1 MPWNRVFCLLF
12 SLSFFTSFVLAQA
25 KDTLRVL
32 TLPAIEIS
40 VSEIRNSI
48 GRMKEVDDL
57 TILAGKKNELIW
69 IGNSDADLSIN
80 NARQIFSKVPGVNIW
95 ENDGSGI
102 QTSIS
107 TRGLSPNRSW
117 EFNVRQNGVDI
128 SSDVFGYP
136 EAYFTPPSEAV
147 ERIEIIR
154 GAASLQFGPQF
165 GGLINYVIKKAPAGK
180 PVSFETQQ
188 TLGAY
193 GMFNTFSSLG
203 LNKGKFS
210 FFGYYHQRSA
220 TGWRQNSRYEIGTGY
235 ASLRWSPSKKSYSEI
250 QFTRMNYESQQPGGL
265 TDSLFH
271 SNPRQSLR
279 ARNWMSTPWNVF
291 QWESGYSWNE
301 NTRLK
306 LTVFALEAERN
317 SIGVLGS
324 IANPDTINE
333 NLNSY
338 NPRQIDRDA
347 YSTLGAELRFISNW
361 KLFHLNHTLA
371 TGVRIYRSNT
381 YRRALGAGSVGSDL
395 DLNLSQGTWGRSLF
409 FQTHN
414 QAAFI
419 ENIFRISSR
428 FSLTPGIR
436 FEQITSNSQ
445 GYIKPEAS
453 GWIDPTQRKRSQI
466 LSGIGLEYL
475 PGKKSSVYANF
486 SQNFRPVTFSELTP
500 SATTDSIDQNLKD
513 ATGFNADAG
522 YRGTIGEVLQFD
534 VSVFYLHYDNRIG
547 NILLNGNQFRTNIGT
562 SYSTGVELFAET
574 SPFRFFRALD
584 KIGTLTMYGTL
595 SFIDARY
602 SRWDDA
608 SKLNDPL
615 KTLVDRQVEN
625 APRFIHRFGVNYAI
639 KQFSISYQLSSVGA
653 AYADALNTEN
663 SNASATNG
671 KIPSYMVSDL
681 SFSFRFMKH
690 YTVRGG
696 INNLKDERY
705 FTRRAGGYPGPGI
718 LPGMGRSWFMSFGIR
733 I

>member
-1 MPWNRVFCLLF
+1 MLWKHIFLHLIICSSFANF
-12 SLSFFTSFVLAQA
+12 SIAQSIDSSRSFN
-25 KDTLRVL
+25 
-32 TLPAIEIS
+32 LPAIEIS
-40 VSEIRNSI
+40 DSEIRQTI
-48 GRMKEVDDL
+48 GQMNEVEDL
-57 TILAGKKNELIW
+57 KILAGKKNEVIW
-69 IGNSDADLSIN
+69 IRNSDADLSIN

-165 GGLINYVIKKAPAGK
+165 GGLINYVVKKAPAGK
-180 PVSFETQQ
+180 SVSFETQQ
-188 TLGAY
+188 TLGAF
-193 GMFNTFSSLG
+193 GMFNTFTSLG
-203 LNKGKFS
+203 LNKGKLS
-210 FFGYYHQRSA
+210 FYGYFHQRSA
-220 TGWRQNSRYEIGTGY
+220 TGWRQNSRYEIGAGY

-265 TDSLFH
+265 TDSLFN
-271 SNPRQSLR
+271 SNPQQSLR

-301 NTRLK
+301 DTKLK

-317 SIGVLGS
+317 SIGILGS
-324 IANPDTINE
+324 IANPDTINV

-338 NPRQIDRDA
+338 NPRQVDRDS
-347 YSTLGAELRFISNW
+347 YSTLGAELRFLNNW
-361 KLFHLNHTLA
+361 KLFKLNNTLA
-371 TGVRIYRSNT
+371 MGVRIYRSNT
-381 YRRALGAGSVGSDL
+381 YRRALGTGSVGSDF
-395 DLNLSQGTWGRSLF
+395 DINLSQGTWGRSLF

-414 QAAFI
+414 QAVFI
-419 ENIFRISSR
+419 ENIIRISSR
-428 FSLTPGIR
+428 FTLTPGIR

-453 GWIDPTQRKRSQI
+453 GWIDPEKRKRSQI
-466 LSGIGLEYL
+466 LSGIGLEFL
-475 PGKKSSVYANF
+475 TGKKSSVYANF

-513 ATGFNADAG
+513 ASGFNADFG

-534 VSVFYLHYDNRIG
+534 VSAYYMHYDNRIG

-562 SYSTGVELFAET
+562 SYSKGLELFAET
-574 SPFRFFRALD
+574 NLFKFFKKLN
-584 KIGTLTMYGTL
+584 KIGALNVYASL

-602 SRWDDA
+602 TRWDDV

-615 KTLVDRQVEN
+615 KTLVDRRVEN
-625 APRFIHRFGVNYAI
+625 APNFIHRFGVNYAF
-639 KQFSISYQLSSVGA
+639 KQFSISYQLNSVGS

-663 SNASATNG
+663 PNASATNG
-671 KIPSYMVSDL
+671 KIPSYIVSDL
-681 SFSFRFMKH
+681 SFSFRFMKN
-690 YTVRGG
+690 YTIRGG
-696 INNLKDERY
+696 INNLTDERY

-718 LPGMGRSWFMSFGIR
+718 LPGMGRSWFMSIGISL
-733 I
+733 

>member
-1 MPWNRVFCLLF
+1 MLWKHSLLLIICSSFTNF
-12 SLSFFTSFVLAQA
+12 SIAQS
-25 KDTLRVL
+25 KDTSR
-32 TLPAIEIS
+32 TFNLPAIEIS
-40 VSEIRNSI
+40 DSEIRQTI
-48 GRMKEVDDL
+48 GRMNEVEDFK
-57 TILAGKKNELIW
+57 ILAGKKNEVIW
-69 IGNSDADLSIN
+69 IKNSDADLSIN
-80 NARQIFSKVPGVNIW
+80 SARQIFAKVPGVNIW

-136 EAYFTPPSEAV
+136 EAYFTPPTEAV

-165 GGLINYVIKKAPAGK
+165 GGLINYVIKKAPTGK
-180 PVSFETQQ
+180 AVSFETQQ

-193 GMFNTFSSLG
+193 GLFNTFTSLG
-203 LNKGKFS
+203 LNKGKLS
-210 FFGYYHQRSA
+210 FYGYYHQRSA

-265 TDSLFH
+265 TDSLFN
-271 SNPRQSLR
+271 SNPKQSLR
-279 ARNWMSTPWNVF
+279 PRNWMSTPWNVF

-301 NTRLK
+301 NTKLK

-317 SIGVLGS
+317 SIGILGS
-324 IANPDTINE
+324 IANPDTINV

-338 NPRQIDRDA
+338 NPRQVDRDA
-347 YSTLGAELRFISNW
+347 YSTLGAELRFLNNW
-361 KLFHLNHTLA
+361 KLFKLNNTLA
-371 TGVRIYRSNT
+371 MGVRIYRSNT
-381 YRRALGAGSVGSDL
+381 YRRALGIGSVNSDF
-395 DLNLSQGTWGRSLF
+395 DMNLSQGTWGRSLF

-428 FSLTPGIR
+428 FTLTPGIR

-453 GWIDPTQRKRSQI
+453 GWIDPEKRKRSQI

-475 PGKKSSVYANF
+475 TWKKSSVYANF

-500 SATTDSIDQNLKD
+500 SATSDSIDQNLKD
-513 ATGFNADAG
+513 ATGFNADVG
-522 YRGTIGEVLQFD
+522 YRGNIGEVLQFD
-534 VSVFYLHYDNRIG
+534 VSAFYLHYDNRIG

-562 SYSTGVELFAET
+562 SYSKGVELFAET
-574 SPFRFFRALD
+574 SLFKFFKKLN
-584 KIGTLTMYGTL
+584 KIGALNVYASL

-602 SRWDDA
+602 TRWDDI

-615 KTLVDRQVEN
+615 KTLVDRRVEN
-625 APRFIHRFGVNYAI
+625 APNFIHRFGVNYAL
-639 KQFSISYQLSSVGA
+639 KQFSISYQLNSVGA

-663 SNASATNG
+663 PNASATNG
-671 KIPSYMVSDL
+671 KIPSYIVSDL
-681 SFSFRFMKH
+681 SFSFRFMKN
-690 YTVRGG
+690 YTIRGG
-696 INNLKDERY
+696 INNLTDERY
-705 FTRRAGGYPGPGI
+705 FTRRTGGYPGPGI
-718 LPGMGRSWFMSFGIR
+718 LPGMGRSWFMSIGISL
-733 I
+733 

>member
-1 MPWNRVFCLLF
+1 MLWKHLLLLIICSSFTNF
-12 SLSFFTSFVLAQA
+12 SIAQS
-25 KDTLRVL
+25 KDTSR
-32 TLPAIEIS
+32 TFNLPAIEIS
-40 VSEIRNSI
+40 DSEIRQTI
-48 GRMKEVDDL
+48 GRMNEVEDFK
-57 TILAGKKNELIW
+57 ILAGKKNEVIW
-69 IGNSDADLSIN
+69 IKNSDADLSIN
-80 NARQIFSKVPGVNIW
+80 NARQIFAKVPGVNIW

-136 EAYFTPPSEAV
+136 EAYFTPPTEAV

-165 GGLINYVIKKAPAGK
+165 GGLINYVIKKAPMGK
-180 PVSFETQQ
+180 AVSFETQQ

-193 GMFNTFSSLG
+193 GLFNTFTSLG
-203 LNKGKFS
+203 LNKGKLS
-210 FFGYYHQRSA
+210 FYGYYHQRSA

-235 ASLRWSPSKKSYSEI
+235 ASLRWSPTKKSYSEI

-265 TDSLFH
+265 TDSLFN
-271 SNPRQSLR
+271 SNPKQSLR

-301 NTRLK
+301 NTKLK
-306 LTVFALEAERN
+306 LTFFALEAERN
-317 SIGVLGS
+317 SIGILGS
-324 IANPDTINE
+324 IANPDTINV

-338 NPRQIDRDA
+338 NPRQVDRDA
-347 YSTLGAELRFISNW
+347 YSTLGAELRFLNNW
-361 KLFHLNHTLA
+361 KLFKLNNTLA
-371 TGVRIYRSNT
+371 MGVRIYRSNT
-381 YRRALGAGSVGSDL
+381 YRRALGTGSVGSDF
-395 DLNLSQGTWGRSLF
+395 DMNLSQGTWGRSLF

-428 FSLTPGIR
+428 FTLTPGIR

-453 GWIDPTQRKRSQI
+453 GWIDPEKRKRSQI

-475 PGKKSSVYANF
+475 TGKKSSVYANF

-513 ATGFNADAG
+513 ATGFNADVG
-522 YRGTIGEVLQFD
+522 YRGNIGEVLQFD
-534 VSVFYLHYDNRIG
+534 VSAYYMHYDNRIG

-562 SYSTGVELFAET
+562 SYSKGLELFAET
-574 SPFRFFRALD
+574 SLFKFFKKLN
-584 KIGTLTMYGTL
+584 KIGALNVYASL

-602 SRWDDA
+602 TRWDDV

-615 KTLVDRQVEN
+615 KTLVDRRVEN
-625 APRFIHRFGVNYAI
+625 APNFIHRFGANYAI
-639 KQFSISYQLSSVGA
+639 KQFSISYNISSVGS
-653 AYADALNTEN
+653 AYADALNTEGP
-663 SNASATNG
+663 NATATNG
-671 KIPSYMVSDL
+671 KIPSYIVSDI
-681 SFSFRFMKH
+681 SFSFRFMKL
-690 YTVRGG
+690 YSVRGG
-696 INNLKDERY
+696 INNITDERY
-705 FTRRAGGYPGPGI
+705 FTRRTGGYPGPGI
-718 LPGMGRSWFMSFGIR
+718 LPGMGRSWFLSFGISL
-733 I
+733 

>member
-1 MPWNRVFCLLF
+1 MLWKHLLLLTICSSFANF
-12 SLSFFTSFVLAQA
+12 SIAQS
-25 KDTLRVL
+25 KDTSRSFN
-32 TLPAIEIS
+32 LPAIEILD
-40 VSEIRNSI
+40 SEIRHTI
-48 GRMKEVDDL
+48 GRMNEVEDFK
-57 TILAGKKNELIW
+57 ILAGKKNEVIW
-69 IGNSDADLSIN
+69 IKNSDADLSIN

-165 GGLINYVIKKAPAGK
+165 GGLVNYVIKKAPAGK
-180 PVSFETQQ
+180 SISFETQQ

-193 GMFNTFSSLG
+193 GLFNTFTSLG
-203 LNKGKFS
+203 LNKGKLS
-210 FFGYYHQRSA
+210 FYGYYHQRSA

-235 ASLRWSPSKKSYSEI
+235 ASLRWNPSKKSYSEV

-265 TDSLFH
+265 TDSLFN
-271 SNPRQSLR
+271 SNPQQSLR
-279 ARNWMSTPWNVF
+279 SRNWMSTPWNVF

-301 NTRLK
+301 DTKLK

-317 SIGVLGS
+317 SIGILGS
-324 IANPDTINE
+324 IANPDTINA

-338 NPRQIDRDA
+338 NPRQVDRDT
-347 YSTLGAELRFISNW
+347 YSTLGAELRFLNNW
-361 KLFHLNHTLA
+361 KLFKLNNTLA
-371 TGVRIYRSNT
+371 MGVRIYRSNT
-381 YRRALGAGSVGSDL
+381 YRRALGTGSVESDF
-395 DLNLSQGTWGRSLF
+395 DMNLSQGTWGRSLF

-428 FSLTPGIR
+428 FTLTPGIR

-453 GWIDPTQRKRSQI
+453 GWIDPEKRKRSQI

-475 PGKKSSVYANF
+475 TGKKSSVYANF

-513 ATGFNADAG
+513 ATGFNADVG
-522 YRGTIGEVLQFD
+522 YRGNIGEVLQFD
-534 VSVFYLHYDNRIG
+534 VSAYYMHYDNRIG

-562 SYSTGVELFAET
+562 SYSKGLELFAET
-574 SPFRFFRALD
+574 SLFKFFRKLN
-584 KIGTLTMYGTL
+584 KIGALNVYASL

-602 SRWDDA
+602 TRWDDV

-615 KTLVDRQVEN
+615 KTLVDRRVEN
-625 APRFIHRFGVNYAI
+625 APSFIHRFGANYAI
-639 KQFSISYQLSSVGA
+639 KQFSISYNISSVGS
-653 AYADALNTEN
+653 AYADALNTE
-663 SNASATNG
+663 SPNASATNG
-671 KIPSYMVSDL
+671 KIPSYIVSDI
-681 SFSFRFMKH
+681 SFSFRFMKL
-690 YTVRGG
+690 YSVRGG
-696 INNLKDERY
+696 INNLTDERY
-705 FTRRAGGYPGPGI
+705 FTRRSGGYPGPGI
-718 LPGMGRSWFMSFGIR
+718 LPGMGRSWFLSLGISL
-733 I
+733 